1 MNLIDNQVFTIY
13 RDSEFE
19 AFYDVDLKN
28 RWKII
33 LAHIVIHFFPV
44 LIAIIVTQTYSL
56 EIFRYMDNFFQLIS
70 LCNCYS

>member
-13 RDSEFE
+13 RDSEFK

-33 LAHIVIHFFPV
+33 LAHIVIYFFPV
-44 LIAIIVTQTYSL
+44 LKAIILHKPIHWEFSV
-56 EIFRYMDNFFQLIS
+56 FG
-70 LCNCYS
+70 